1 MSFRAN
7 LLIMSIVIV
16 LVIAGCKENPVGPTT
31 PASTIHGKITR
42 YQTNDTI
49 HIVGATIA
57 DQGTMQRIAL
67 SDSIGNFSLPLGVLT
82 ATYNTTL
89 ITTKTGYYDTTTTL
103 SVEVGKDQ
111 TVTIRLK
118 IRDSSI
124 ITGTSGPNS
133 IELLDPSKSHVIAL
147 KGNGNPETIVLTFVV
162 KDSSG
167 RPVVAPNQYWVNF
180 ILISTSPSG
189 GAFLLPDSV
198 RTNPSNGQVS
208 VTVGSGTLPTVL
220 QVYASIRGTKAVASP
235 VVIGAGGGFAD
246 PARVGIGATVLNIAG
261 RVFGNL
267 RTTVTLSASDKYG
280 SPVFEN
286 TPVQFVCNYGK
297 LSVLQGLAF
306 TDKEGNAVTDLIS
319 TTNPPPTGLVTI
331 TATTSGDS
339 SVSIV
344 RPMQILFS
352 GPTKTP
358 GRAANTINFTVPDGQ
373 TNSFDIKVS
382 DDLGYPLVAGSTVK
396 ITMNAPDTLMKD
408 LQLLF
413 GNSGVYTF
421 PDTRDTNATNI
432 RVSVM
437 DKGAS
442 KIAGIITFGIEI
454 TSLNGN
460 YSNPAWFTGYVSGS
474 SSGNFNV
481 PASITLADSSVNFLY
496 LRETGLPGTTRRLYF
511 IVKDAL
517 GNVIQSPTKARVDFS
532 FLQAPNGTTLSKAQD
547 STNSSGL
554 VFVDITS
561 GDAAGIALVSAT
573 TLDVANGI
581 PTSAFSLPIEI
592 AHGLPDSNKVFIELS
607 KLNMFNKS
615 GYQVGTVNLTLS
627 DIYGSYAAP
636 QKAFSDITVT
646 TSGGYVNSVPL
657 TVGGKVSVG
666 LFGSSYEPNDPSL
679 GPGFGY
685 VRAIVLVHGG
695 GTTTK
700 STPFLFSYAPKIA
713 ITSTSVV
720 DTAAGALQ
728 RSLADG
734 GSEEVQFTVAD
745 KNGNPISSGNSITV
759 SVSGDVASEIN
770 VIGDV
775 NVTALPVTWDRS
787 AINYRFTVS
796 DKLPGSGSQGAFKVT
811 ITVTGES
818 GTAVKT
824 FSGYLLAPGVLGGS
838 TSGYAKSIVLVDPLA
853 KRSIY
858 VQGSGGAGSGRPT
871 TAPLEFIAYD
881 SLNRPVDAN
890 HAVLM
895 QFGFQGENFGATIQR
910 NSGLTDAAGSFTT
923 VVESGSHSGVPYVI
937 AYAIVNGDTIKSGLV
952 QILIS
957 SGFADPSR
965 FSVSA
970 EKLNFPGMQWD
981 GLIDVVRVQPGDR
994 FGNPVPQNTP
1004 VWFYCAHGVVQ
1015 TENAY
1020 TDINGII
1027 LQNYYSNGTRP
1038 RVEATGDHRFP
1049 GETDGFTYVKARTM
1063 GEAGQNIWD
1072 SLRVLWT
1079 GSPIYPFNSPGANP
1093 FSALSWTVAYTDT
1106 LGVTT
1111 NLSGPN
1117 GPTVPHLGN
1126 GGSWHFQ
1133 IRDYWGNPMSAGTM
1147 ITVDGGTAVVSVG
1160 DVSVNIPD
1168 TQAGANGAT
1177 AWGVT
1182 DFSVAINDA
1191 HGATDPSEKRS
1202 YILKVKIVHPI
1213 YGESDFILAS
1223 GTVF

>member
-1 MSFRAN
+1 MSFRAYVLRVSVVA
-7 LLIMSIVIV
+7 LL
-16 LVIAGCKENPVGPTT
+16 LYAGCKENPTEPVTV
-31 PASTIHGKITR
+31 ASTIYGKVTR

-49 HIVGATIA
+49 RIIGATIA
-57 DQGTMQRIAL
+57 DQGTIQKTAL
-67 SDSIGNFSLPLGVLT
+67 SDSMGNFSLPLGVLT

-89 ITTKTGYYDTTTTL
+89 ITTKTGYYPDTATT

-118 IRDSSI
+118 IQDSSI
-124 ITGTSGPNS
+124 VTNTSGGPNS

-147 KGNGNPETIVLTFVV
+147 KGNGNPESIVLTFVV

-167 RPVVAPNQYWVNF
+167 RPIVAPNQYWVNF
-180 ILISTSPSG
+180 VLISTSPSG
-189 GAFLLPDSV
+189 GAFLLPDSA
-198 RTNPSNGQVS
+198 RTNPLNGQVS
-208 VTVGSGTLPTVL
+208 VTVCSGTNPTVL
-220 QVYASIRGTKAVASP
+220 QIYASIRGTRAITSP
-235 VVIGAGGGFAD
+235 VVIGVGGGFAD
-246 PARVGIGATVLNIAG
+246 PARVSIGATKLNIAG
-261 RVFGNL
+261 RVYGNL
-267 RTTVTLSASDKYG
+267 RTTVTLSASDRYG
-280 SPVFEN
+280 SPVFQN
-286 TPVQFVCNYGK
+286 TPVQFQCNYGK
-297 LSVLQGLAF
+297 LSEQQGLAF
-306 TDKEGNAVTDLIS
+306 TDKEGNAVIDLIS

-339 SVSIV
+339 SISIA
-344 RPMQILFS
+344 RSMQILFS
-352 GPTKTP
+352 GHTKTP
-358 GRAANTINFTVPDGQ
+358 GRAANAANFTVPDGQ
-373 TNSFDIKVS
+373 TNYFDIKVS
-382 DDLGYPLVAGSTVK
+382 DDLGYPLIEGSTVK
-396 ITMNAPDTLMKD
+396 ITLYAADTLMKD

-413 GNSGVYTF
+413 GNNGVYTF
-421 PDTRDTNATNI
+421 LDRQDTNATNL

-437 DKGAS
+437 DKGTS
-442 KIAGIITFGIEI
+442 KITGYITFGIEI
-454 TSLNGN
+454 TSTNGD
-460 YSNPAWFTGYVSGS
+460 YSNPNWFTGYVSGG

-481 PASITLADSSVNFLY
+481 PASIELADSSVNFLY
-496 LRETGLPGTTRRLYF
+496 LRETGLPGTTRRLNF
-511 IVKDAL
+511 VVKDAL

-532 FLQAPNGTTLSKAQD
+532 FLQAPNGTTLSKTQD
-547 STNSSGL
+547 STNSSGR
-554 VFVDITS
+554 VFVDIAA
-561 GDAAGIALVSAT
+561 GDTAGIAIVSAT
-573 TLDVANGI
+573 TLDMANGTL
-581 PTSAFSLPIEI
+581 TSAFSLPIEI

-607 KLNMFNKS
+607 KTNMFNKS
-615 GYQVGTVNLTLS
+615 GYQVGTINLSLS

-657 TVGGKVSVG
+657 TVGGKASVG
-666 LFGSSYEPNDPSL
+666 LFGSSSEPNDPIL

-685 VRAIVLVHGG
+685 VRAVVVVHGG
-695 GTTTK
+695 GVTTK
-700 STPFLFSYAPKIA
+700 SAPFLFSYAPKIA

-734 GSEEVQFTVAD
+734 GMEEIQFTVAD
-745 KNGNPISSGNSITV
+745 KNGNPISSGNSINV

-770 VIGDV
+770 VTGDV
-775 NVTALPVTWDRS
+775 NLTLPETWDRS
-787 AINYRFTVS
+787 ATNYRFTIHDNTS
-796 DKLPGSGSQGAFKVT
+796 NGGSQGKFRVT
-811 ITVTGES
+811 IKVSGES
-818 GTAVKT
+818 GTAIKT
-824 FSGYLLAPGVLGGS
+824 IDGYLLAPGVLGGS
-838 TSGYAKSIVLVDPLA
+838 TSGYAKSIILVDPLA

-858 VQGSGGAGSGRPT
+858 VQGSGGAGTGRPT
-871 TAPLEFIAYD
+871 TTTLEFIALD

-895 QFGFQGENFGATIQR
+895 QFGFQGETFGATIQR

-923 VVESGSHSGVPYVI
+923 VVESGSHSGVPYVL

-952 QILIS
+952 QILVS

-965 FSVSA
+965 FSVAA

-981 GLIDVVRVQPGDR
+981 GLIDIIRVQPGDR

-1027 LQNYYSNGTRP
+1027 NQNYYSNGTRP
-1038 RVEATGDHRFP
+1038 RAEATGDHRFP

-1063 GEAGQNIWD
+1063 GEAGQDIWD

-1079 GSPIYPFNSPGANP
+1079 GSPFYPFNSPGANP
-1093 FSALSWTVAYTDT
+1093 YSPLSWTVSYTDT
-1106 LGVTT
+1106 NGVTT

-1117 GPTVPHLGN
+1117 SPTVPHLGT

-1133 IRDYWGNPMSAGTM
+1133 IRDYWGNPMSAGTA
-1147 ITVDGGTAVVSVG
+1147 ITVDGGSAVKVVG
-1160 DVSVNIPD
+1160 DISINLPD
-1168 TQAGANGAT
+1168 TQFGANGVT
-1177 AWGVT
+1177 AWGIT

-1191 HGATDPSEKRS
+1191 HAPTDPPEKRS
-1202 YILKVKIVHPI
+1202 YILVVKVVHPI